1 MSPQKD
7 SLTESLT
14 LLQGYYSYFLLSLY
28 TDTLMKHWK
37 ISKPTGEV
45 ILSTW
50 DKSWIKLNTKRITT
64 LLEQIEKSP
73 KSKNVYW
80 YLWYISSIKWLFGI
94 FMDMHSRSSAW
105 RTYVK
110 NLLGQRYDS
119 YIHCI
124 RVARNLLTHQHS
136 ADLRMSKYDLDSQ
149 KTKLLEAEKRIISLA
164 FQYKEIFWKVRE
176 WAPSYGF
183 HISINTAT
191 LHTKRTLFDII
202 DEHTLFMLAESVFNI
217 AEQYSKGQKK

>member
-1 MSPQKD
+1 MPSQKE
-7 SLTESLT
+7 SLNESLT
-14 LLQGYYSYFLLSLY
+14 LLQWYYSYFLLSLY
-28 TDTLMKHWK
+28 TDTLMKQWK
-37 ISKPTGEV
+37 ISKPIGEV

-80 YLWYISSIKWLFGI
+80 YLWYISSMKWLFGI

-105 RTYVK
+105 RTYLK
-110 NLLGQRYDS
+110 NLLWQRYES

-124 RVARNLLTHQHS
+124 RVARNLLTHQHNV
-136 ADLRMSKYDLDSQ
+136 DLRISKYDLDSQ
-149 KTKLLEAEKRIISLA
+149 KTKLLEAEKRIISLS
-164 FQYKEIFWKVRE
+164 FHYKEIFWKVRE
-176 WAPSYGF
+176 WTPTYWF

-217 AEQYSKGQKK
+217 AEQYKKRS